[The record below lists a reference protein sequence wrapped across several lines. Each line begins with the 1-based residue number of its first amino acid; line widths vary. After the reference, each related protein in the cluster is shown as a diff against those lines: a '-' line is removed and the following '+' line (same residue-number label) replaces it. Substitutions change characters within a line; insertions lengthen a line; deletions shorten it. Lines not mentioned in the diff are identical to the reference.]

1 MGRSVSIHIG
11 TNSLSDHYR
20 GAFAPLAAPERDV
33 GLMAALARERGFDEV
48 RELRGPAAT
57 SAAVLGALGDAGRTL
72 RAGDL
77 LVVTFAGHGGRVFRP
92 AALRRGTGPDTVDG
106 RDETVCLYDRQLL
119 DDEVEVAC
127 RAFAPGV
134 RILLLVDSCHSGTV
148 NEAPPNAPPP
158 RKDDDPRPARRL
170 EVDTAVQTYLA
181 GAGAYDAVRAAV
193 ARAREGSDRLRAAL
207 ILLSACKEFQLA
219 REDGEH
225 GLFTRAVAEAVR
237 GGVESHVALA
247 RVVAERTPASQRP
260 GFVVRNRDPAFLLSP
275 PFGR

>member
-33 GLMAALARERGFDEV
+33 ELMAGLARERGFDEV

-77 LVVTFAGHGGRVFRP
+77 LVVTFAGHGSRLLRP
-92 AALRRGTGPDTVDG
+92 VPLRRAEADG

-119 DDEVEVAC
+119 DDEVYAAC
-127 RAFAPGV
+127 AGFAEGV
-134 RILLLVDSCHSGTV
+134 RILLLVDSCHSGSMHETPRRPS
-148 NEAPPNAPPP
+148 APPEGHA
-158 RKDDDPRPARRL
+158 DDGTRVRVLGADA
-170 EVDTAVQTYLA
+170 AVRTYLA
-181 GAGAYDAVRAAV
+181 RAEAYTAIRDSVAG
-193 ARAREGSDRLRAAL
+193 ARARPLRAGV
-207 ILLSACKEFQLA
+207 ILLSACKEYQLA

-225 GLFTRAVAEAVR
+225 GLFTRAVADVVR
-237 GGVESHVALA
+237 TGTARNHLALA
-247 RVVAERTPASQRP
+247 QAVSQRTPREQRP
-260 GFVVRNRDPAFLLSP
+260 AFVVSDRRMPFVWSP
-275 PFGR
+275 PFGG